1 MRIADP
7 IKITAEAAAKRRRQA
22 ALPLRAV
29 PIKLPADSL
38 DVLNQVAAATGLS
51 APAILGHALLQGTQ
65 ENMLAA
71 FDALAALHLARVRE
85 VEADPEIQEVLPR
98 PQQKKKGTL

>member
-1 MRIADP
+1 
-7 IKITAEAAAKRRRQA
+7 
-22 ALPLRAV
+22 
-29 PIKLPADSL
+29 
-38 DVLNQVAAATGLS
+38 
-51 APAILGHALLQGTQ
+51 
-65 ENMLAA
+65 MLAA